1 MYSKQV
7 TKINKMNNQI
17 NELLYHYNEEGN
29 EGYDLNEVQLLEKI
43 DPDRVEQLK
52 LLLHNDNQYIAYQAM
67 LILLAWAIPEGF
79 EQLDRFISEKW
90 DEKESFEPHRLHNED
105 NVYDVITNAL
115 YIATLNGKTEQELY
129 PYITYFL
136 NIYGDKFF
144 ESNLKDFLLKKNC
157 RPLLKEIEQAIQ
169 AALENKRYYQA
180 SQLFPVIV
188 HYDKDS
194 FNKYKDIFSPL
205 ISEDSRVVYNI
216 EEAEKSI

>member
-1 MYSKQV
+1 
-7 TKINKMNNQI
+7 MNNQI

-29 EGYDLNEVQLLEKI
+29 EGYDLSEVQLLENI
-43 DPDRVEQLK
+43 DPDRVEKLK
-52 LLLHNDNQYIAYQAM
+52 LLLHNDDLYIAYQGM

-79 EQLDRFISEKW
+79 KQLDQFIAEKW
-90 DEKESFEPHRLHNED
+90 DEKENFEPHRLHNED

-115 YIATLNGKTEQELY
+115 YIATFNGKTEQELY
-129 PYITYFL
+129 PYIKHFL

-169 AALENKRYYQA
+169 DALENKRYYQA

-205 ISEDSRVVYNI
+205 ISEDSRIVYNI

>member
-1 MYSKQV
+1 
-7 TKINKMNNQI
+7 MNNPI
-17 NELLYHYNEEGN
+17 HELLYHYNEEGN
-29 EGYDLNEVQLLEKI
+29 EGYDLSEVQLLENI
-43 DPDRVEQLK
+43 DPDRVEKLK
-52 LLLHNDNQYIAYQAM
+52 LLLHNDDPYIAYQAM

-79 EQLDRFISEKW
+79 KQLDQFIAEKW
-90 DEKESFEPHRLHNED
+90 DEKENFEPHRLHNED

-115 YIATLNGKTEQELY
+115 YIATFNGKTEQELY
-129 PYITYFL
+129 PYIKHFL

-157 RPLLKEIEQAIQ
+157 RPLLKETEQAIQ

-194 FNKYKDIFSPL
+194 FNKYKDIFSSL
-205 ISEDSRVVYNI
+205 ISEDSRIVYNI

>member
-1 MYSKQV
+1 
-7 TKINKMNNQI
+7 MNNPI
-17 NELLYHYNEEGN
+17 HELLYHYNEEGN

-43 DPDRVEQLK
+43 DPERVEKLK
-52 LLLHNDNQYIAYQAM
+52 LLLHNDDPYIAYQGM

-79 EQLDRFISEKW
+79 KQLDQFIAEKW
-90 DEKESFEPHRLHNED
+90 DEKENFEPHRLHNED

-115 YIATLNGKTEQELY
+115 YIATFNGKTEQELY
-129 PYITYFL
+129 PYIKHFL

-157 RPLLKEIEQAIQ
+157 RPLLKETEQAIQ

-194 FNKYKDIFSPL
+194 FNKYKDIFSSL
-205 ISEDSRVVYNI
+205 ISEDSRIVYNI